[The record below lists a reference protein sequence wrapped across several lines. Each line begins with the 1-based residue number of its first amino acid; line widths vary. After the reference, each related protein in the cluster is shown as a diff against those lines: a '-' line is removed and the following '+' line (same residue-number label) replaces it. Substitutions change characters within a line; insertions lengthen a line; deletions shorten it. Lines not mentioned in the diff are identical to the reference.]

1 MVFQPMIFESLGGV
15 SVEAD
20 RVIKCL
26 KKAVASTTDSPE
38 GEVATLFWHR
48 LGVDLQRI
56 DHRAFA
62 RRTAGVAEMGE
73 CRLSRAFGGVGFLDM
88 PGGM

>member
-1 MVFQPMIFESLGGV
+1 MIFESLGGV

-26 KKAVASTTDSPE
+26 NKAVASTTDSPE

-48 LGVDLQRI
+48 LGVDLQRVG
-56 DHRAFA
+56 HRAFA
-62 RRTAGVAEMGE
+62 RRTAGVVELGE
-73 CRLSRAFGGVGFLDM
+73 CRLGRAFGGVGLLEV
-88 PGGM
+88 PG

>member
-1 MVFQPMIFESLGGV
+1 MIFESLGGV

-26 KKAVASTTDSPE
+26 NKVVASTTDSPE

-48 LGVDLQRI
+48 LGVDLQRVG
-56 DHRAFA
+56 HRAFA
-62 RRTAGVAEMGE
+62 RRTAGVAELGE
-73 CRLSRAFGGVGFLDM
+73 CRLG
-88 PGGM
+88 